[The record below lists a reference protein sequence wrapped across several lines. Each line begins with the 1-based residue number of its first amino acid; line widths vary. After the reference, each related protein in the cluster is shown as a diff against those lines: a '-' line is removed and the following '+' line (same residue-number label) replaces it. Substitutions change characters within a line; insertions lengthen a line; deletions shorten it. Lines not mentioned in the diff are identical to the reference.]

1 MRAKSGFI
9 VMVGL
14 VFFFALGLCAPAQ
27 TAEQGQQVIKEVV
40 QAQSHTGASTITMRH
55 VDGQGATLT
64 FVTSEMGF
72 ESKVVKG
79 VPFTAD
85 TQTEFA
91 QTLSNGQ
98 KIYRKSVTALARDS
112 EGRTRR
118 EQTIDAVGLYGG
130 TPHQTIFINDPVA
143 GVNYVLDPANRVATK
158 TFIASLTWIGEIGA
172 GAETV
177 HVTSDRSVGATTA
190 RKTIVMDGI
199 NTGAGKV
206 VASTTTTISHPEH
219 SRTESL
225 GTMTIEGIT
234 VEGTRSI
241 ETIPA
246 GSIGNDTPIE
256 IISEKW
262 YSPELGMVVK
272 STRVDPM
279 AGDNTYQLLNIR
291 RAEPPAS
298 LFQVPSD
305 YTIKEGSQVHIQ
317 TIKK

>member
-91 QTLSNGQ
+91 QALSNGQ

-118 EQTIDAVGLYGG
+118 EQTFDA
-130 TPHQTIFINDPVA
+130 
-143 GVNYVLDPANRVATK
+143 
-158 TFIASLTWIGEIGA
+158 IG
-172 GAETV
+172 
-177 HVTSDRSVGATTA
+177 
-190 RKTIVMDGI
+190 
-199 NTGAGKV
+199 
-206 VASTTTTISHPEH
+206 P
-219 SRTESL
+219 
-225 GTMTIEGIT
+225 
-234 VEGTRSI
+234 
-241 ETIPA
+241 
-246 GSIGNDTPIE
+246 
-256 IISEKW
+256 
-262 YSPELGMVVK
+262 
-272 STRVDPM
+272 
-279 AGDNTYQLLNIR
+279 
-291 RAEPPAS
+291 
-298 LFQVPSD
+298 
-305 YTIKEGSQVHIQ
+305 
-317 TIKK
+317 

>member
-14 VFFFALGLCAPAQ
+14 VFFFALSLCAPAQ
-27 TAEQGQQVIKEVV
+27 TAGQGQQVMKQVIN
-40 QAQSHTGASTITMRH
+40 AQSHAGAGAITLSHM
-55 VDGQGATLT
+55 DEQGATFT
-64 FVTSEMGF
+64 FVSSEIGF

-85 TQTEFA
+85 TQTEFT

-118 EQTIDAVGLYGG
+118 EQTIDAIGPYGG
-130 TPHQTIFINDPVA
+130 TPHQAIFISDPVA
-143 GVNYVLDPANRVATK
+143 GASYVLDPANRVAAK
-158 TFIASLTWIGEIGA
+158 TLIASLTWIGEGGA
-172 GAETV
+172 GAETL
-177 HVTSDRSVGATTA
+177 HITAESSGGATAA
-190 RKTIVMDGI
+190 RKTIVMGGI
-199 NTGAGKV
+199 NTGESKV
-206 VASTTTTISHPEH
+206 VASTTKMIAHSEH
-219 SRTESL
+219 SRSESL
-225 GTMTIEGIT
+225 GTTTIEGIT

-246 GSIGNDTPIE
+246 GSIGNDAPIE

-272 STRVDPM
+272 STRIDPM